1 MGVYNME
8 YEMSKAEQI
17 KQVELRLG
25 RERQRRNIAV
35 LSDKDW
41 KVLSK
46 DAELHKAITGAEL
59 I

>member
-1 MGVYNME
+1 
-8 YEMSKAEQI
+8 MSKAEQI

-25 RERQRRNIAV
+25 RERRRRNIAA
-35 LSDKDW
+35 LSEQDW

-59 I
+59 R

>member
-1 MGVYNME
+1 MDI
-8 YEMSKAEQI
+8 KQQI

-25 RERQRRNIAV
+25 RERRRRNIAA

-59 I
+59 R